1 LGPEPIS
8 EKILAEK
15 KEQYPQRITVPNIGI
30 DAPIIFPES
39 KNEYVLQKALEQGV
53 IYWPDSSLSN
63 EKGMTIIIGHSSA
76 FPWYQ
81 GQYGS
86 IFSLLNHLE
95 QGSEIFLFSN
105 KEKYIYQ
112 VIEKDIKAPKNLNFK
127 AEEEKSVLYLV
138 SCWPINTDWKRI
150 IIKAIKVDTE

>member
-1 LGPEPIS
+1 MTKELIIFLLIFVIVFIFAVIVFNGRFFYAQLKYSALGPEPIS

-30 DAPIIFPES
+30 DAPIIFPDS

-63 EKGMTIIIGHSSA
+63 
-76 FPWYQ
+76 
-81 GQYGS
+81 
-86 IFSLLNHLE
+86 
-95 QGSEIFLFSN
+95 
-105 KEKYIYQ
+105 
-112 VIEKDIKAPKNLNFK
+112 EKDIKAPKNLNFK